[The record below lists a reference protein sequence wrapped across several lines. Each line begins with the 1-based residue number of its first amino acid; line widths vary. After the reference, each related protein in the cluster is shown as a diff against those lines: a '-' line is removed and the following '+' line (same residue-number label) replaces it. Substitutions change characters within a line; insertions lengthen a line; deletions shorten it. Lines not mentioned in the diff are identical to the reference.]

1 MLLSSNSCLYTSVFT
16 RGTLYANWRNS
27 SWTRKALRQL
37 SEASLHSLYF
47 GLVCFSLSLCLSSM
61 LPPSFLSLINFLIL
75 IQMWNCRNNFREYDQ
90 TMILGLNRNLF
101 LKFLE
106 MLCFHC
112 NKANHLK
119 SARER
124 ERVLIWVPTRTNAH
138 LPRGWQRIRLQE
150 RYQTSKKKYS
160 YTQIYILDD

>member
-75 IQMWNCRNNFREYDQ
+75 IRMWNCRNNFREYDQ

-119 SARER
+119 SAKER
-124 ERVLIWVPTRTNAH
+124 ENWYECPQEQMPTC
-138 LPRGWQRIRLQE
+138 LWGWQRIRLQE

-160 YTQIYILDD
+160 YTQIYILDN

>member
-1 MLLSSNSCLYTSVFT
+1 MLPSSNSCLYTSVFT

-47 GLVCFSLSLCLSSM
+47 GLVCFSLSLCLLSM
-61 LPPSFLSLINFLIL
+61 LPSSFLSLVNFLIL

-101 LKFLE
+101 LEFLE
-106 MLCFHC
+106 MICFHC
-112 NKANHLK
+112 NKANNLK
-119 SARER
+119 SAKER

-138 LPRGWQRIRLQE
+138 LPMGMA
-150 RYQTSKKKYS
+150 KN
-160 YTQIYILDD
+160 QITRKIPNIQKEI